1 MREKGGAIVPT
12 ASCGVELRGDG
23 RGEPAYISSKA
34 AIRGLI
40 GSLGEYNIRVN
51 AVSPRTTE
59 TPMIGTCYNAARDSA
74 IGRTP
79 LGRIALPENITN
91 VARFLISE
99 DARFMNGQI
108 VPVNGGSA
116 FG

>member
-1 MREKGGAIVPT
+1 MRETGSAIVLT
-12 ASCGVELRGDG
+12 ASGGVELGGDG
-23 RGEPAYISSKA
+23 RGGPTYINSKA
-34 AIRGLI
+34 AIRGI
-40 GSLGEYNIRVN
+40 TGSLARSLVEYNIRVN
-51 AVSPRTTE
+51 SVSPGATE

-79 LGRIALPENITN
+79 LGRVALPENITD
-91 VARFLISE
+91 VARF
-99 DARFMNGQI
+99 MTGQI